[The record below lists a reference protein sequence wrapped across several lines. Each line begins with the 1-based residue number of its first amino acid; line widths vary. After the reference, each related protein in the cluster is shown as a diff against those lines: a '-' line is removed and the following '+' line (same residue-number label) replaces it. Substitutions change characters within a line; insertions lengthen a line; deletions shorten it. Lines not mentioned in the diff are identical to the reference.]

1 MVFPKKKETSMGQ
14 RDQYDFLPDSET
26 IHRWDGDEQEC
37 PVIGPKIDVHKHF
50 MLCTRCGTRRHG
62 AFAEQGCYH
71 YFTHDHPNFDHEAV
85 PPPRLN
91 FYGCFY
97 PYK

>member
-1 MVFPKKKETSMGQ
+1 MGQ